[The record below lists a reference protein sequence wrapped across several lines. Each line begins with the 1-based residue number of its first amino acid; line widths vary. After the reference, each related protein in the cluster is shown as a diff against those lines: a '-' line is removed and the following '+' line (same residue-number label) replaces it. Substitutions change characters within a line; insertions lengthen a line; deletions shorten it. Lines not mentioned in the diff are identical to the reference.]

1 MGEGEN
7 RHSFCT
13 PVDLEGH
20 MGTDGKYY
28 LINFSHLFPP
38 QYLET
43 VPGGHNNHQVL
54 RPELVRTFHA
64 PLSSDALTEYDQSP
78 KNFSDVV
85 DATRYISTELVPK
98 FAKKLIQVPP
108 EKRDKFELILM
119 LHASGINVR
128 FLGELYTEVKRLG
141 SEYWCLRLTIEMCAR
156 VIKNDIRALMR
167 QKMREMCLPGE
178 SAYRTLVVRRLNRIF
193 GNSIDTMKYW
203 MSSIRKEIITRFPPF
218 SVSSK
223 EDLLQW
229 ISATSKR
236 LGMVDGRCVLLR
248 FVSHML
254 GLRFADTT
262 WQEMLQDST
271 AFDRAEPFTDTD
283 LTEIRVRVKEMN
295 IAAHSAGFML
305 KVKAKMTD
313 NAEERRRMLSLAIG
327 QFHQALEGNPDNKVT
342 LRNLGECHVSLNDYE
357 EGLKC
362 YIRALNA
369 GPNDTTT
376 LFKYAIALDKAGR
389 LDEAEK
395 YFLQSLEACPTH
407 SNCCYHYADFLCYHR
422 KNFVDARRFYE
433 RSLEIDPF
441 NRSAANNFAVFLA
454 TMVRSYDEAEK
465 YFQRA
470 VSSSSN
476 YVHMENYA
484 AFLKYIR
491 NDPEKAKVY
500 SEKAKECRIKID
512 I

>member
-1 MGEGEN
+1 
-7 RHSFCT
+7 
-13 PVDLEGH
+13 
-20 MGTDGKYY
+20 MGTDNKYY
-28 LINFSHLFPP
+28 LINFGHLFPP
-38 QYLET
+38 QYLESE
-43 VPGGHNNHQVL
+43 PGSHNNHQVL

-64 PLSSDALTEYDQSP
+64 ALSSDALTEYDQNP
-78 KNFSDVV
+78 KNLSDVV

-98 FAKKLIQVPP
+98 FAQKLIQVPP

-119 LHASGINVR
+119 LHAAGINVR
-128 FLGELYTEVKRLG
+128 FLGELYAEVKRLG

-156 VIKNDIRALMR
+156 VIKNDVRSLMR

-178 SAYRTLVVRRLNRIF
+178 SAYGSLVVRRLNRIF

-203 MSSIRKEIITRFPPF
+203 MSTIRKEINARFPPF
-218 SVSSK
+218 SVSNK

-236 LGMVDGRCVLLR
+236 LGMVDGRCTLLR
-248 FVSHML
+248 VVSHML
-254 GLRFADTT
+254 CLRFADTT
-262 WQEMLQDST
+262 WQEMLHDST

-283 LTEIRVRVKEMN
+283 LTEIRVKVKEMN

-305 KVKAKMTD
+305 KVKAKLTD

-327 QFHQALEGNPDNKVT
+327 QFHQALEGNPDNKIT

-362 YIRALNA
+362 YIRALSA
-369 GPNDTTT
+369 SPNDTTT

-422 KNFVDARRFYE
+422 KNFDDARRFYE

-441 NRSAANNFAVFLA
+441 NRSAANNYAVFLA
-454 TMVRSYDEAEK
+454 TTSRSYDEAEK
-465 YFQRA
+465 YFIRA
-470 VSSSSN
+470 VSNGSN
-476 YVHMENYA
+476 HVHMENYA
-484 AFLKYIR
+484 AFLMYIR
-491 NDPEKAKVY
+491 NDPEKAKKY
-500 SEKAKECRIKID
+500 SEKANECRIRID